1 MLIMLKYGYVA
12 KWKKRV
18 TVGFALL
25 SIIGAFVAPIFVD
38 EPLGK
43 PLAFFTFFVCAFAAI
58 KVSTSPDMMEEV
70 RPVPDEFYK
79 PLGAFNATVRGV
91 APHVVEVETDS
102 GAILFA
108 DTDRAPEVAHFRGA
122 RVEVDASVV
131 VSPAGQGDVR
141 ADGVGGFVDARNC
154 KCTADYG
161 ADVAMGDEPRS
172 KWNGKARF
180 YAVTSVRAAD

>member
-1 MLIMLKYGYVA
+1 MLKYGYVA

-25 SIIGAFVAPIFVD
+25 SVIGAFVAPIFVD

-43 PLAFFTFFVCAFAAI
+43 PLAFFTFLVCAFAAMM
-58 KVSTSPDMMEEV
+58 VSTSPDIMGEE

-91 APHVVEVETDS
+91 APHVIEVETDS

-108 DTDRAPEVAHFRGA
+108 DTDRVPEAACSRGS
-122 RVEVDASVV
+122 RVQVDASVV

-141 ADGVGGFVDARNC
+141 ADGVGGFVDAREC
-154 KCTADYG
+154 KCTAGYG

-172 KWNGKARF
+172 KWGGKARF

>member
-1 MLIMLKYGYVA
+1 MLKYGYVA
-12 KWKKRV
+12 KWKNRV
-18 TVGFALL
+18 TVGFALFL
-25 SIIGAFVAPIFVD
+25 VIGAFVAPLFVD

-43 PLAFFTFFVCAFAAI
+43 PLAFFTFLVYAFAAMM
-58 KVSTSPDMMEEV
+58 VSTSPDMMGEE

-79 PLGAFNATVRGV
+79 PLGVFDATVRNV

-102 GAILFA
+102 GAVLFA
-108 DTDRAPEVAHFRGA
+108 DADRVPEVVCFRGA
-122 RVEVDASVV
+122 RVEVDAAVV

-154 KCTADYG
+154 KCTAGYG
-161 ADVAMGDEPRS
+161 ADVAMGDKPRS

-180 YAVTSVRAAD
+180 YAVTAVRAAD